1 MTAFHRYLGAT
12 IIMLFCVIM
21 VWCVVLR
28 IMRRNDAPAGLW
40 AVQHWTENLLAVQ
53 VVVGLVLLFMG
64 RRVIGGPLVWFHYL
78 YGSLF
83 PLIAVVGG
91 RIAALRRE
99 RREYLGLA
107 WGSFIALALLLRA
120 VQTACGNDFAT
131 IGRCFG
137 M

>member
-1 MTAFHRYLGAT
+1 MTAFHRYLGA
-12 IIMLFCVIM
+12 IIIVMFCVIM
-21 VWCVVLR
+21 VWGIALR
-28 IMRRNDAPAGLW
+28 FMRRDDAPVGLW
-40 AVQHWTENLLAVQ
+40 AVQHWTENFLAVQ

-64 RRVIGGPLVWFHYL
+64 RRVVGGPLVWFHYL

-99 RREYLGLA
+99 RREYIGLA

-120 VQTACGNDFAT
+120 VQTACGNDLAELS
-131 IGRCFG
+131 RCFG
-137 M
+137 L